1 MFIGHL
7 ISVINLTM
15 NLDGIPPFKSAKEL
29 MRPILFSCNI
39 ISITVF
45 VSIMTYGI
53 KSGITKPKN
62 YEFLRE
68 TVDELK
74 HLLKNGIF
82 TKN

>member
-1 MFIGHL
+1 
-7 ISVINLTM
+7 
-15 NLDGIPPFKSAKEL
+15 
-29 MRPILFSCNI
+29 
-39 ISITVF
+39 
-45 VSIMTYGI
+45 MTYGI

-82 TKN
+82 IKIKHIEIKLSCITCDAPARAFIKSCTGHACYY